1 MLILEDDPYFYLQF
15 APGGGA
21 PRGLSDL
28 GASYLSMDADGR
40 VIRLDSFA
48 KVGHF
53 LGWVRSKVLRTE
65 HVRRDC
71 KEAKSGAPPCTASG
85 FQETS

>member
-21 PRGLSDL
+21 PRGLNGL

-53 LGWVRSKVLRTE
+53 LGASVARCCERSMSEETVS
-65 HVRRDC
+65 
-71 KEAKSGAPPCTASG
+71 EAKSGAPPCTASG
-85 FQETS
+85 S

>member
-28 GASYLSMDADGR
+28 GASYLSMDTDGR

-48 KVGHF
+48 KVGQ
-53 LGWVRSKVLRTE
+53 LRGWVCSRYCEQSTAKET
-65 HVRRDC
+65 VRIQ
-71 KEAKSGAPPCTASG
+71 KLALHPA
-85 FQETS
+85 QHLV